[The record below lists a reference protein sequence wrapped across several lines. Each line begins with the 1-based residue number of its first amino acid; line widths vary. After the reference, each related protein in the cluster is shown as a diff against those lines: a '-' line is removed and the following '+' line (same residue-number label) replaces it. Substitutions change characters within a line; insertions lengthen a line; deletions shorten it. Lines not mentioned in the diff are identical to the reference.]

1 MRRLAKYSHTGTLEG
16 FTIFDIPTRIIQ
28 RALNGE
34 VPAQAVDGFVAFLD
48 VIKRIG
54 NFDDVVYD
62 IWKNGG
68 KNFKVSKKDLNLVSL
83 PLSQLVCS
91 AHSKDLPTEEEFVN
105 LANWLVAQ
113 NSDQL
118 ASYVL
123 DVFKN
128 VFAGCL
134 DENLRNGLFVIQ
146 VKREKLGA
154 GNSQLKLY
162 ESAYKP
168 FTKAW
173 GIKFEDIPNY
183 TTGLKIIS
191 KKYQTAFKSA
201 VVDGME
207 ALG

>member
-1 MRRLAKYSHTGTLEG
+1 MS
-16 FTIFDIPTRIIQ
+16 
-28 RALNGE
+28 
-34 VPAQAVDGFVAFLD
+34 
-48 VIKRIG
+48 
-54 NFDDVVYD
+54 
-62 IWKNGG
+62 

-113 NSDQL
+113 NSDHL

-128 VFAGCL
+128 VFIGCL
-134 DENLRNGLFVIQ
+134 DENLRNSVFIVQ
-146 VKREKLGA
+146 KKMEKIGKD
-154 GNSQLKLY
+154 NSQMKLY
-162 ESAYKP
+162 QTAYKP

-173 GIKFEDIPNY
+173 GINFEDIPDY
-183 TTGLKIIS
+183 SKGLMIIS
-191 KKYQTAFKSA
+191 KKYQAAFKNA
-201 VVDGME
+201 IVDGME